1 MGRIDVTQEVLD
13 QLFTKYDQNN
23 DGSIDF
29 PEYLEMMVQLQEEK
43 KTFGHLNS
51 KDEGKTAII
60 GGVIEGTKHSYEV
73 EERNTMA
80 RLFNAVLDSDEFVG
94 ERFPINPESDD
105 LWHVMADGMV
115 LIRLLNTIDKD
126 AIDMRAV
133 NKGKNGNCNIFEV
146 RQNINLG
153 LTAAKGKIKLIGVN
167 DAVFLEKKP
176 HMLLGVCF

>member
-1 MGRIDVTQEVLD
+1 VLD
-13 QLFTKYDQNN
+13 N
-23 DGSIDF
+23 
-29 PEYLEMMVQLQEEK
+29 
-43 KTFGHLNS
+43 
-51 KDEGKTAII
+51 
-60 GGVIEGTKHSYEV
+60 
-73 EERNTMA
+73 
-80 RLFNAVLDSDEFVG
+80 DEFVG

-105 LWHVMADGMV
+105 LWHVLADGMV